1 MGVAKGR
8 GNMSRKIAFGGILT
22 ALCIVLVYLAAYLP
36 TGKLGLYAL
45 ASVTIAIAVIELDI
59 KLGAVVYAASAI
71 LSFLLTASINALLL
85 FTLFFGSYPL
95 LKYYIEK
102 QRSAILEM
110 LLKFG
115 AFNLLAVLSFFIFK
129 LLFGVSPINLSSFS
143 VWMLVGILFAG
154 QIIFIIYDYILS
166 RLIDYYI
173 NRIRSTMHKR

>member
-1 MGVAKGR
+1 
-8 GNMSRKIAFGGILT
+8 MSRKIAFGGILT

-45 ASVTIAIAVIELDI
+45 SSVTIAIAVIELDV
-59 KLGAVVYAASAI
+59 KLGVVVYTASSI
-71 LSFLLTASINALLL
+71 LIFLLTASMNALLL

-102 QRSAILEM
+102 QRSAVMEM

-115 AFNLLAVLSFFIFK
+115 AFNLLAVLSIFVFK
-129 LLFGVSPINLSSFS
+129 LLLGVSPINFSSFS
-143 VWMLVGILFAG
+143 VLITLGILLGG
-154 QIIFIIYDYILS
+154 QIIFLIYDYILS

-173 NRIRSTMHKR
+173 NRIRSAANKR

>member
-1 MGVAKGR
+1 
-8 GNMSRKIAFGGILT
+8 MSRKIAFGGILT

-59 KLGAVVYAASAI
+59 KLGAVVFAASSI
-71 LSFLLTASINALLL
+71 LIFLLTASINAMLL

-115 AFNLLAVLSFFIFK
+115 AFNLLAVLGFFVFK
-129 LLFGVSPINLSSFS
+129 LLLGVSPINFSSFS
-143 VWMLVGILFAG
+143 IWMLIGILIGG
-154 QIIFIIYDYILS
+154 QILFLIYDYILS
-166 RLIDYYI
+166 RLIDYYMKK
-173 NRIRSTMHKR
+173 IRSAIHK